1 MSERYTIKR
10 GDKWLVPKDQ
20 WPEAAEKLARYEDA
34 EELEDVQAYCLE
46 LERAA
51 EEIREKHPEI
61 SKLIRRAADEIVS
74 MSNWHDSTCKRLL
87 DKARDQKKT
96 LLTFLDEID
105 GQITD
110 DPVTVIRE
118 KLGLSEEIILGG
130 QDDDKSRIS

>member
-1 MSERYTIKR
+1 MRYTERRNGVCVLLKR
-10 GDKWLVPKDQ
+10 YHDEGVQ
-20 WPEAAEKLARYEDA
+20 KLARYEDA

-51 EEIREKHPEI
+51 EEIEEKHPEI
-61 SKLIRRAADEIVS
+61 SRLIRRAADEIVS

-105 GQITD
+105 GQIMS
-110 DPVTVIRE
+110 DPVSLIRE
-118 KLGLSEEIILGG
+118 KVEKIL
-130 QDDDKSRIS
+130 